1 MRALLLLLLCGPAW
15 ALGKP
20 ETALEL
26 DPYYSD
32 VMVTIPFTEGA
43 VERQVEQDEAG
54 TYKAMLT
61 RALVPRYLLLEASVN
76 PLPLAGVGLRSLSE
90 GFYNRFR
97 FSPTLNL
104 IEAGTAGFEEPYA
117 LSAFLGKVVN
127 FEGRE
132 TLGHRNIGYVGYL
145 ASFGNYH
152 LMESQLFPDN
162 WVEVEAKVK
171 GLFKTDKKS
180 MSWSL
185 RGGAKLHNNQDIADV
200 LYLGVRRD
208 RVDFEKTRWSWL
220 LSAAVSYQADFSRR
234 DLTPLQHSVLV
245 EKNWP
250 LKKGRMTLSMGAGYL
265 WRGAGKYSGTVAQHR
280 SLDKSQILLRPN
292 LKF

>member
-1 MRALLLLLLCGPAW
+1 
-15 ALGKP
+15 
-20 ETALEL
+20 
-26 DPYYSD
+26 
-32 VMVTIPFTEGA
+32 MVTIPFSEGA
-43 VERQVEQDEAG
+43 VERQVEKDEAD
-54 TYKAMLT
+54 TYREMLA

-76 PLPLAGVGLRSLSE
+76 PLPLAGVALRSGDE
-90 GFYNRFR
+90 EIYRRFK

-117 LSAFLGKVVN
+117 FSAFLGKVVN

-145 ASFGNYH
+145 ASCGNYH

-180 MSWSL
+180 MSWSF

-200 LYLGVRRD
+200 FYFGVRRD
-208 RVDFEKTRWSWL
+208 RVDFEKTPWSWL
-220 LSAAVSYQADFSRR
+220 LSAAVSYQADFSRK
-234 DLTPLQHSVLV
+234 DFTPLQHSILV

-250 LKKGRMTLSMGAGYL
+250 LKKNKLTLSMGVGYL
-265 WRGAGKYSGTVAQHR
+265 WRGTGKYTGTVAEHR
-280 SLDKSQILLRPN
+280 TLDKSQILLRPN